1 MHSFFYPYLNKANY
15 SSNDDTYFYDKKAD
29 AIKTN
34 VVIHS
39 YPYGPDC
46 GHEEIIFNH
55 SFLKA
60 LRKALKK

>member
-15 SSNDDTYFYDKKAD
+15 SSNEDTYFYDKKAD

-34 VVIHS
+34 VIIHS

-46 GHEEIIFNH
+46 GYEFN
-55 SFLKA
+55 
-60 LRKALKK
+60 